1 LLLPENPAYDPIPGD
16 QAKIVGKV
24 VYISRTIR

>member
-1 LLLPENPAYDPIPGD
+1 MPENPAYDPLPGNR
-16 QAKIVGKV
+16 AKMVGKV